1 MYGCLDV
8 WMDLLA
14 DTERVQRKVATESSV
29 SAICDGSFFLSIFCC
44 GVRDTVYVRFCHF
57 RPFDPSSQ
65 SSRSK
70 KIKKSSDRFSTIGCV
85 APKIGRGAASRQP
98 ANQIYLFGTSIF
110 VTGDNRGPPNLL
122 KSI

>member
-1 MYGCLDV
+1 
-8 WMDLLA
+8 MDLLA

-29 SAICDGSFFLSIFCC
+29 SAICDGSFFLSVFCC

-70 KIKKSSDRFSTIGCV
+70 KLKNQLILLYLSDRFSTIGCV
-85 APKIGRGAASRQP
+85 APKIARGAASRQP
-98 ANQIYLFGTSIF
+98 AKTKSILNLFWTSIF
-110 VTGDNRGPPNLL
+110 VTGGGGRQTTY
-122 KSI
+122 